1 MGIGFPTSG
10 ACPGSKEKPL
20 SIRFAVWQSL
30 FMVSSCQDGEYQ
42 HVYPLVHGKKKAT
55 DIMKNIW
62 ILLCVATACSATAG
76 TVRVIE
82 DFEYA
87 DAEELLL
94 DWEPSTG
101 AIPSLSTEVA
111 AGSEGATSMQVDLS
125 FPSAAWVTQSITG
138 PLLNEVF

>member
-1 MGIGFPTSG
+1 
-10 ACPGSKEKPL
+10 
-20 SIRFAVWQSL
+20 
-30 FMVSSCQDGEYQ
+30 MVNAYRADEYQ
-42 HVYPLVHGKKKAT
+42 HIHILVHGKQKAT

-62 ILLCVATACSATAG
+62 ILLCVTAACSATAG

-138 PLLNEVF
+138 PLLNEVFSVEPEQYISLRLKGDPAFAAAD